1 MGSRAF
7 GEVRDIKYKNKIM
20 AGKVVERNKNERS
33 DEEELSIEL
42 RGQNIIRINK
52 IYEYEEKGKHYSL
65 IIMDKAVLRDLG
77 KLNEF
82 YHHHNLLKLI
92 FDDPFDEETGD
103 NLLRFYTKQIIKGLE
118 ILDRN
123 DYCHFD
129 IKPENL
135 LISINLVLKLSDF
148 SLIKKLEGDRMK
160 IPGGTQGYV
169 TPEYYLDKNISIDN
183 AKKQDY
189 FALGSSLFKIKFG
202 IPLINFKKYEDK
214 KMNADRVIDIL
225 ERSINYIKRKKCTDN
240 DFCDFLINLIQ
251 YKPNDRPTFE
261 KIIRNKWLNKD
272 NKELEKV
279 IATFENDEEK
289 LIMELQKK
297 DFLNPIEKEVEKMDE
312 SKQVKFRFKK
322 KK

>member
-1 MGSRAF
+1 
-7 GEVRDIKYKNKIM
+7 
-20 AGKVVERNKNERS
+20 
-33 DEEELSIEL
+33 
-42 RGQNIIRINK
+42 
-52 IYEYEEKGKHYSL
+52 
-65 IIMDKAVLRDLG
+65 
-77 KLNEF
+77 
-82 YHHHNLLKLI
+82 
-92 FDDPFDEETGD
+92 
-103 NLLRFYTKQIIKGLE
+103 
-118 ILDRN
+118 
-123 DYCHFD
+123 
-129 IKPENL
+129 
-135 LISINLVLKLSDF
+135 
-148 SLIKKLEGDRMK
+148 MK

-322 KK
+322 RK